1 MLELSQSMTI
11 LTILISYIVLDP
23 DMESV
28 VNPSGYHNQQSS
40 GLRQH
45 DISKKVCAAEKIKDL
60 CYNK

>member
-40 GLRQH
+40 I
-45 DISKKVCAAEKIKDL
+45 ISSNIRNWLIGAVG
-60 CYNK
+60 N